1 MKRRIAWFI
10 CLAPLVGCAVFAM
23 AEGYN
28 VLAVPA
34 GTAPTLDGV
43 LSEAEWDDALE
54 LPLASDTS
62 LFVKHAEGF
71 VYLGVRTA
79 PGAQVVGNVYI
90 ARAEAVEILHAS
102 HALGPATYR
111 LEEGVWVLE
120 MSFAWSCRTLG
131 FSDTVIAER
140 EAFLERNGWLATVV
154 NLGLTEHMEYRV
166 AIDAEPMRMLFRFDV
181 HRDTQEVLTWP
192 LGTNVG
198 LDPGPLPQEAAFRPE
213 EWCDVS
219 FEPTRVGVE
228 SDEGVGELPLVSFT
242 DGFYGFTT
250 LVPLGWIE
258 VQPGTFVAELPG
270 SGLPTKTLML
280 RLVPLLTVEQ
290 VAGLLAPSLGLERL
304 AEACKT
310 IGGRSIEWRLHHVE
324 NENPNVV
331 GELIDIALAQGDDG
345 VLVVVLQAP
354 RADHQVLYEGVF
366 LQAIDG
372 MTLIP
377 LEPAQ
382 LQYAY
387 ESPEVLNDGWP
398 TSSLDA
404 VDMDTQMISLLT
416 DRLMNGRYG
425 GVRSL
430 VVVKDGF
437 LVHEAYFDGFSR
449 ETPQEIYSIT
459 KSISSVL
466 VGIAVDKGLIAGVDV
481 PIAAFF
487 PEYAELFS
495 DERKRRITIEHLL
508 THTSGLD
515 WDEHT
520 YPYEDPRNSEFNM
533 YYGAEDWMAYVLG
546 VPMRDEPGTRYEYNT
561 GAVHL
566 LSAILKTAT
575 GLAADEFADECLFG
589 PLSIT
594 DYGWNEDPMGY
605 PRTGATHGGL
615 RMTVRDVAK
624 FGQLYLD
631 GGAWHGQRL
640 ISGAWVEASLNPR
653 AATPSDTGGMGYLW
667 FVNSFQFRGH
677 ALETFVARGFGG
689 QTLLVT
695 PSLDLV
701 VVVTCSPEGQANTL
715 GLHLMI
721 YKAALAR

>member
-1 MKRRIAWFI
+1 M
-10 CLAPLVGCAVFAM
+10 G
-23 AEGYN
+23 EGVN
-28 VLAVPA
+28 VLPVPA
-34 GTAPTLDGV
+34 GIAPTLDGI
-43 LSEAEWDDALE
+43 LSQEEWTDALE
-54 LPLASDTS
+54 LALSDDTF
-62 LFVKHAEGF
+62 LYAKHCAGF
-71 VYLGVRTA
+71 LYLGVRAA
-79 PGAQVVGNVYI
+79 PGAEVVGNIYV
-90 ARAEAVEILHAS
+90 AREGTVEILHAS

-111 LEEGVWVLE
+111 FEADRWILEKPFV
-120 MSFAWSCRTLG
+120 WSCRTLG
-131 FSDTVIAER
+131 FSDAAVAER
-140 EAFLERNGWLATVV
+140 AAFLEANGWLATVV
-154 NLGLTEHMEYRV
+154 NLGVSEQMEYRI
-166 AIDAEPMRMLFRFDV
+166 AIEGASMRMLFRFDI
-181 HRDTQEVLTWP
+181 HREGQEVLTWP
-192 LGTNVG
+192 LNTNAG
-198 LDPGPLPQEAAFRPE
+198 IDPGPLPREAAFRPDT
-213 EWCDVS
+213 WCDLS
-219 FEPTRVGVE
+219 FEPSRVGIE
-228 SDEGVGELPLVSFT
+228 SDEGVGEVPLVRFT
-242 DGFYGFTT
+242 DAFYGFTT

-258 VQPGTFVAELPG
+258 VQPGTFVAELPR
-270 SGLPTKTLML
+270 SGLPTKSLL
-280 RLVPLLTVEQ
+280 LQLVPLLTMEQ
-290 VAGLLAPSLGLERL
+290 VAELLAPALGLERFPV
-304 AEACKT
+304 ACET
-310 IGGRSIEWRLHHVE
+310 IAGGTMGWRLYHVE

-354 RADHQVLYEGVF
+354 RDDHRILYEGVF
-366 LQAIDG
+366 LEAIDG
-372 MTLIP
+372 WIPIP

-387 ESPEVLNDGWP
+387 EPPEVLNDGWQ
-398 TSSLDA
+398 TTSLDS

-416 DRLMNGRYG
+416 DRLMNGKYG

-430 VVVKDGF
+430 VIVKDGC
-437 LVHEAYFDGFSR
+437 LVHEAYFDGSSR

-459 KSISSVL
+459 KSISSAL
-466 VGIAVDKGLIAGVDV
+466 VGIAVDRGLIDGVDV
-481 PIAAFF
+481 PIVTLFQ
-487 PEYAELFS
+487 EYDHLFS
-495 DERKRRITIEHLL
+495 DEQKRRITIEHLL

-566 LSAILKTAT
+566 LSAILKIAT

-594 DYGWNEDPMGY
+594 GYGWNEDPMGY

-615 RMTVRDVAK
+615 RMRVRDVAK
-624 FGQLYLD
+624 FGQLFLD
-631 GGAWHGQRL
+631 GGAWHGQQL
-640 ISGAWVEASLNPR
+640 ISGAWVEASLHPR

-667 FVNSFQFRGH
+667 FLNSFQFRGQTVD
-677 ALETFVARGFGG
+677 TFVARGAGG

-701 VVVTCSPEGQANTL
+701 VVVTCSLESQANTL

-721 YKAALAR
+721 YKAALTE